1 MCGNSLLGDSMNW
14 CIAKRMGKDAS
25 KVTAVLISIFYIV
38 SGFGWLCVYLLP
50 QQHPPTTIWDYCA
63 VGLLCGCVLALFG
76 GIFAALIGAICN
88 SLWKWYKDSRNA
100 CNPPKITA
108 PKKKKRIRKEMIF
121 GPGIPARTKRRKR

>member
-1 MCGNSLLGDSMNW
+1 MNW

-50 QQHPPTTIWDYCA
+50 QQHPPTTIWDYFGI
-63 VGLLCGCVLALFG
+63 GLFCGCLLSLGILAIVFFV
-76 GIFAALIGAICN
+76 GIVGAG
-88 SLWKWYKDSRNA
+88 LWKWYEDSRNA

-121 GPGIPARTKRRKR
+121 GPGIPPRTKRRKR